1 MKITTYRE
9 LQSKNEL
16 LPLMDQ
22 AFEWPFN
29 PAEFE
34 EEIKDHPK
42 LKDNPVGYAAI
53 EKSQLVGFVGVMDL
67 ATRTLDGAEETVGGI
82 WGVATHP
89 AYARRGISTALM
101 QRSHQYF
108 KEKDYRFSLL
118 TSWRPLVAYA
128 FYQKLDY
135 KETVAFPSAY
145 KVVEKRNKSTKSS
158 AKKTKLDWRKILK
171 IHSQATADR
180 TGLVVRDKQ
189 YGKSL
194 KTRRKIQPEK
204 SVITEEGY
212 ALLKEQEGNVAVQ
225 EIIAITTE
233 ALGKLIDLMEE
244 KATKT
249 ITDRIVLD
257 EKRLNTYRSHGYMA
271 LTDSFNVLMAKPLEK
286 IGFREVYGEKFYMS
300 NLDSF

>member
-34 EEIKDHPK
+34 EEIKDHPR

-53 EKSQLVGFVGVMDL
+53 ENSQLVGFVGVMDL
-67 ATRTLDGAEETVGGI
+67 ATRTLDGAKETVGGI

-89 AYARRGISTALM
+89 AYAKRGISTALM

-108 KEKDYRFSLL
+108 TEKDYRFALL
-118 TSWRPLVAYA
+118 TSGRPLVAYA
-128 FYQKLDY
+128 FYQKLGY
-135 KETVAFPSAY
+135 QEMVAFPSAY
-145 KVVEKRNKSTKSS
+145 KVIEKRNKSTKPS

-171 IHSQATADR
+171 IHNQATEDL

-194 KTRRKIQPEK
+194 KTRKKIQPEK
-204 SVITEEGY
+204 SVITDEGY

-233 ALGKLIDLMEE
+233 ALGKLIDLIEE

-257 EKRLNTYRSHGYMA
+257 EKTLNTYQSHGYMV
-271 LTDSFNVLMAKPLEK
+271 LEDSFNVLMAKPLEK
-286 IGFREVYGEKFYMS
+286 ISFREVYGEKFYMS

>member
-34 EEIKDHPK
+34 EEIKDHPR

-53 EKSQLVGFVGVMDL
+53 ENSQLVGFVGVMDL
-67 ATRTLDGAEETVGGI
+67 ATRTLDRTKETVGGI

-108 KEKDYRFSLL
+108 KEKDYRFALL
-118 TSWRPLVAYA
+118 TSGRPLVAYA
-128 FYQKLDY
+128 FYQKLGY
-135 KETVAFPSAY
+135 QETIAFPSAY
-145 KVVEKRNKSTKSS
+145 KVIEKQNKSTKPS

-171 IHSQATADR
+171 IYDQATDDR
-180 TGLVVRDKQ
+180 TGLVVRDEQ
-189 YGKSL
+189 YGKRL
-194 KTRRKIQPEK
+194 RTRRKIQPEK
-204 SVITEEGY
+204 SIMVDEGY
-212 ALLKEQEGNVAVQ
+212 ALLKEREGNVEIE
-225 EIIAITTE
+225 EIIALTTE
-233 ALGKLIDLMEE
+233 EVGKLIDLIEE

-249 ITDRIVLD
+249 IMDRIVLD
-257 EKRLNTYRSHGYMA
+257 ENRLNTYRSHGYMV

-286 IGFREVYGEKFYMS
+286 ISFREIYGDKFYMS
-300 NLDSF
+300 HLDSF